1 MCEKSKCQ
9 HRAVDLCSC
18 PPVKNRGENL
28 LALLEHMAVNMTDI
42 RWELDYTDLNR
53 PEKRRLCCV
62 GACRVCGGV
71 LCYEMDA
78 SDHLAGDGFLAAV
91 YRHLY
96 QDSCARGQGMADA
109 ELRRRF
115 VELFHVQD
123 RSAVRAWLE
132 RPENRDVSRMYHRGT
147 GAEGP
152 GRAVTVY
159 TIVRTGT
166 DADRGC
172 FPPPQAE
179 GSYLSP
185 QRAKAELQKL
195 VKAEKEDLDSRYDS
209 EEAGEDYWEAFRTA
223 MPSPCSQGWR
233 S

>member
-1 MCEKSKCQ
+1 M
-9 HRAVDLCSC
+9 
-18 PPVKNRGENL
+18 
-28 LALLEHMAVNMTDI
+28 
-42 RWELDYTDLNR
+42 
-53 PEKRRLCCV
+53 

-71 LCYEMDA
+71 FCYEMDA

-109 ELRRRF
+109 ELCRRF

-123 RSAVRAWLE
+123 RPAVRAWLE
-132 RPENRDVSRMYHRGT
+132 RPENKDVSRMYRRGT

-159 TIVRTGT
+159 TIVRTGA

-185 QRAKAELQKL
+185 QRAETELQKL

-209 EEAGEDYWEAFRTA
+209 EEAGEDYWEAFQDGYAAALFTRLEIVTSELSLPPAGRRRMLAPAGTA
-223 MPSPCSQGWR
+223 GARARLQMPLMR
-233 S
+233 SAGA